1 MTWRFLRFACLAPVW
16 LLSGCLYVAAS
27 GSFGPVLDPA
37 VVATL
42 VPGETT
48 KAEVLER
55 LGPPQEYVRPEIL
68 ASLGDETTR
77 IDGAI
82 ALGNRSRDAF
92 TWQYDDLT
100 GWGTFLVFYNRIQ
113 VAAES
118 ELLVVFFD
126 ENDVVREVSLRE
138 LEGRK

>member
-1 MTWRFLRFACLAPVW
+1 MTSLWLRFACVLSVW
-16 LLSGCLYVAAS
+16 WLSGCVYVAAS
-27 GSFGPVLDPA
+27 GSFGPDLDPA
-37 VVATL
+37 VIASL

-48 KAEVLER
+48 MAEVLER

-77 IDGAI
+77 VDGAI
-82 ALGNRSRDAF
+82 ALGNRARDAF
-92 TWQYDDLT
+92 TWQYDDLE
-100 GWGTFLVFYNRIQ
+100 GWGTFLVLYNRIQ
-113 VAAES
+113 IDAES

-138 LEGRK
+138 LEETR

>member
-1 MTWRFLRFACLAPVW
+1 MTSLWLRIACVW
-16 LLSGCLYVAAS
+16 AVAWLSGCVYVAAS
-27 GSFGPVLDPA
+27 GSFGPELDPA

-48 KAEVLER
+48 LAEVLER
-55 LGPPQEYVRPEIL
+55 LGPPQEYVRPEVL

-77 IDGAI
+77 VDGAI
-82 ALGNRSRDAF
+82 ALGNRARDAF

-113 VAAES
+113 IDAES

-138 LEGRK
+138 LEETR